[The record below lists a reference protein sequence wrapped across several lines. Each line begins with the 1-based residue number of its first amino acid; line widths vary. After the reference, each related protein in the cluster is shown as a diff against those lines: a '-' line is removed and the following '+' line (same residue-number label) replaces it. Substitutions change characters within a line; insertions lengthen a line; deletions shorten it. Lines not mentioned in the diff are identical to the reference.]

1 MGRQRIMVTAAVLVF
16 SLLVVPG
23 SNALFTRLTPL
34 SEVIQ
39 EHHFIVVAKVEM
51 LDADKLNAVF
61 SVEEDLKGKF
71 AIRKLAVNLTGDA
84 EAKKL
89 DHTPKLLKRLAPKLP
104 VVLFVNQKSDSYII
118 FAFTNGTWFQMVAQ
132 KAAKPEDTVFAF
144 THCEPYLTRTFKG
157 TTEEMKKILVDA
169 LAGKR
174 KPPLANDKEPPGLG
188 PEVKPEA
195 KETSTSARSASE
207 GTNRVPSLALRAG
220 VKDRKP
226 AQFQADKKWIR
237 IINENGNGMALAS
250 PLIAGDRAY
259 LAVGHGALARYGVL
273 YCMDLNTQKM
283 LWTFDAGQKMK
294 YCYSSPC
301 LAEGRIYIGEGL
313 HEDQNCKL
321 YCIDAKNGKQVWE
334 FPTTSHTESTPVV
347 ANGKVYFGAGD
358 DGVYCLDAATGK
370 KLWQYTGP
378 AKFHLHVDST
388 PAVAG
393 KYVYISS
400 GIDEDTG
407 LGDPAVCCVEAET
420 GKHVWCQRTP
430 DWLVKLADKKAVP
443 RYVPAWGSPVVTDGV
458 VYVGIGTGRVN
469 ASSAVYEPVG
479 GIMALDTTNGNA
491 VWPAF
496 KVADGVLKR
505 AAVDSVAVYFGSRD
519 GNCYSVYRKTGQLR
533 WKAALGSA
541 VVATPALDLT
551 KANGPAASV
560 FAIGSEGRILC
571 LDADTGKADWSFT
584 DLEKS
589 APLLI
594 SSPTLIV
601 ATVKEGVERR
611 LYFGGCFNGLA
622 TPALCCLQDFQ
633 PLVNK

>member
-1 MGRQRIMVTAAVLVF
+1 MGQQRIMIAAGVLVV
-16 SLLVVPG
+16 SLLLVPA

-51 LDADKLNAVF
+51 LDGDKLNAVF
-61 SVEEDLKGKF
+61 TIEEDLKGKF
-71 AIRKLAVNLTGDA
+71 SVRKLAINLTGDA

-89 DHTPKLLKRLAPKLP
+89 DHTPMLLKRLAPNLP

-157 TTEEMKKILVDA
+157 TTEEMKKVVVDA
-169 LAGKR
+169 LSGKR
-174 KPPLANDKEPPGLG
+174 KPPPANDKEPPGLG

-195 KETSTSARSASE
+195 KETFTPTRSVSEESSSASSL
-207 GTNRVPSLALRAG
+207 TLRVGL
-220 VKDRKP
+220 KDKKP

-259 LAVGHGALARYGVL
+259 VAVGHGALARYGVV
-273 YCMDLNTQKM
+273 YCMDLKTHKM

-301 LAEGRIYIGEGL
+301 LADGRIYIGEGL

-321 YCIDAKNGKQVWE
+321 YCIDAKSGKPVWE
-334 FPTTSHTESTPVV
+334 FPTGSHTESTPVV
-347 ANGKVYFGAGD
+347 ADGKVYFGAGD
-358 DGVYCLDAATGK
+358 DGVYCLDAASGK
-370 KLWQYTGP
+370 KVWQFTGP
-378 AKFHLHVDST
+378 AKVHLHVDST
-388 PAVAG
+388 PAVVG
-393 KYVYISS
+393 KCVYISS
-400 GIDEDTG
+400 GVDEDTG
-407 LGDPAVCCVEAET
+407 LGDAAVCCVEAET
-420 GKHVWCQRTP
+420 GKQVWFQRTP
-430 DWLVKLADKKAVP
+430 EWLVKLSDKKAGP
-443 RYVPAWGSPVVTDGV
+443 GYVPAWGSPVVTDGV

-469 ASSAVYEPVG
+469 ASSSAFEPVG

-505 AAVDSVAVYFGSRD
+505 PVVDSVAVYFGSRD

-533 WKAALGSA
+533 WKAPLGSA
-541 VVATPALDLT
+541 AVATPALALT
-551 KANGPAASV
+551 KANGPAANV

-571 LDADTGKADWSFT
+571 LDAETGKVDWSFT

-589 APLLI
+589 APLLV
-594 SSPTLIV
+594 SSPTVIV
-601 ATVKEGVERR
+601 RAVKEGVERR
-611 LYFGGCFNGLA
+611 LYFGACFNGLA